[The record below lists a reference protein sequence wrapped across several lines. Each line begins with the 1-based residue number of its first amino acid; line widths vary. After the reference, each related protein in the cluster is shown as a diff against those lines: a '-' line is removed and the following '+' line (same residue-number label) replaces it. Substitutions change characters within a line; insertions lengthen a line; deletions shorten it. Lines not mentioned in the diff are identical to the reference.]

1 MVYGL
6 VARAGLKGLKKAGS
20 KILGKKSKS
29 GGRSRGRSSINK
41 KLKRLINA
49 KLDAKIM
56 QQKIK
61 VVNSIKWS

>member
-6 VARAGLKGLKKAGS
+6 LAKAGLKGAKKVGS
-20 KILGKKSKS
+20 KLLGKKMSKS
-29 GGRSRGRSSINK
+29 GKRRGRSSINK

-61 VVNSIKWS
+61 VVNSIK